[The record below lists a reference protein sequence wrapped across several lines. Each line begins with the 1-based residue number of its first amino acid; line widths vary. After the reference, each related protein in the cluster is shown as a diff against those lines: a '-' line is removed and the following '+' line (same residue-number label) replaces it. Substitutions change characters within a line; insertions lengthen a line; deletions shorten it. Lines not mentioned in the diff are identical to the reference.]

1 MKKYIQ
7 TTLKLSALVGAISI
21 AAAAFAQ
28 SSNDYPDLSKGTQE
42 FGIFGNVDWSHDISY
57 DLDITYAWFVKDDWE
72 VGAETGISGVESD
85 ANFSLGV
92 FTEYNWT
99 GQSKWT
105 PFVGASLYWAS
116 LEDDL
121 FDASSIAMGVDVGV
135 KYFIRSNVAISLSVG
150 ADYAAEDVFPGG
162 DDFNSSLDIGT
173 RFYF

>member
-1 MKKYIQ
+1 MNKQIQ
-7 TTLKLSALVGAISI
+7 TTLRLSALIGAVSFAT
-21 AAAAFAQ
+21 AAYTQ
-28 SSNDYPDLSKGTQE
+28 TSNDYPDLSEGTQE
-42 FGIFGNVDWSHDISY
+42 LGVFGNVDWSDDISY
-57 DLDITYAWFVKDDWE
+57 DLDVTYAWFLKDDWE
-72 VGAETGISGVESD
+72 FGLETGISGVESD
-85 ANFSLGV
+85 ANFSLGL

-99 GQSKWT
+99 GESKWA
-105 PFVGASLYWAS
+105 PFVGTSLYWAS

-135 KYFIRSNVAISLSVG
+135 KYFIRSNVALSFSIG